1 MHYLIHY
8 TVLFYNQE
16 GYCNSLHWINL
27 AGISICMD
35 GYHEVVISAMPI
47 KKTAGLI
54 LLKAS
59 SCTQSHIILNILVS
73 LFIYYCGECCLGFLY
88 IFGHD
93 ICQRS
98 NFQTLEIER
107 TQPILSYSG
116 ILNVGK
122 DN

>member
-1 MHYLIHY
+1 
-8 TVLFYNQE
+8 
-16 GYCNSLHWINL
+16 
-27 AGISICMD
+27 MD
-35 GYHEVVISAMPI
+35 GYYEVVISAMPM
-47 KKTAGLI
+47 KKTSELI

-59 SCTQSHIILNILVS
+59 SCTQSRIILNILIS
-73 LFIYYCGECCLGFLY
+73 LFIYYCGESCLGFLY
-88 IFGHD
+88 IFGND

-116 ILNVGK
+116 ILNLGK